1 VAGEVHQD
9 TWQCTVVPSQFVYQH
24 RTKKFKEK
32 TLTKSINSVYTTLI
46 REPVGKVL
54 YFFAQFSRKINDTLI
69 YITLISLHNGPRIN
83 KIG

>member
-1 VAGEVHQD
+1 
-9 TWQCTVVPSQFVYQH
+9 VVSSQFVYQH

-32 TLTKSINSVYTTLI
+32 TLTKSINSVCTTLI
-46 REPVGKVL
+46 HKPVGKVL

-69 YITLISLHNGPRIN
+69 YITLISLHNGLRTN